1 MVMIGVDIGCS
12 CNRIWF
18 RFEEVYGGVAAG
30 LEVGNV
36 VDEIIFIVR
45 YVLDTLR
52 VEGFQHW

>member
-1 MVMIGVDIGCS
+1 MIGVDIGCS

-45 YVLDTLR
+45 YVLDALR